1 MAAHVEHPGIGE
13 LIKHI
18 GDDVKTI
25 ASDELEM
32 GRNALVNRLES
43 IVIKAGLGLLG
54 AAVVLVGLGM
64 LCLTVVFALQP
75 VIAALWLRMLIMSI
89 VYLAIGAAAVTY
101 AAKRIGVRDVGDLD
115 NQIKEAGDTID
126 AVKNGLAH

>member
-1 MAAHVEHPGIGE
+1 MAAHVERPSLGE
-13 LIKHI
+13 LIQHI
-18 GDDVKTI
+18 GKDVKTI

-89 VYLAIGAAAVTY
+89 VYLLVGAAAVTY
-101 AAKRIGVRDVGDLD
+101 AAKRIGARDVGDLD